1 MYKYQTQI
9 LIEKNFDFSIV
20 SPEKQKM
27 LSEINGFDFSLIDI
41 VQYLKKQS
49 KNFTEQNPM
58 LEAIDKAIV
67 RVIEKSSK
75 DLGTTISIRGIRRYT
90 ISIKIR
96 KHKIITT

>member
-67 RVIEKSSK
+67 RVIEK
-75 DLGTTISIRGIRRYT
+75 LYC
-90 ISIKIR
+90 
-96 KHKIITT
+96 IIYFS